1 MHSSRRTE
9 YTATSQHTGWSSWL
23 ACNSHNAPWLK
34 VTWRSSLVTATIFD
48 YMQNVLRNFESVP
61 QCHLDSHYRTRYHH
75 STVVQLPGTVFHL
88 TCMIS
93 VTVNRL
99 VGWLVV
105 WLEFNVHLQHKYGH
119 IRDDTFNR
127 RLRGRIEGPHDAP
140 GQLISCQFLFCTTV
154 PKNTIWK
161 GLQQGNGLDDHSRS
175 LELPT
180 SNRPQKTYI

>member
-1 MHSSRRTE
+1 VHSSRRTE
-9 YTATSQHTGWSSWL
+9 YTATSQHIDWSSWL
-23 ACNSHNAPWLK
+23 ACNNHNAPRLK
-34 VTWRSSLVTATIFD
+34 VTSRSSLVSATIFN

-61 QCHLDSHYRTRYHH
+61 QCHPDSHYHTGYHH

-88 TCMIS
+88 TYMIS
-93 VTVNRL
+93 LTFNRW
-99 VGWLVV
+99 VG
-105 WLEFNVHLQHKYGH
+105 WLEFNVPFQHKYSY

-127 RLRGRIEGPHDAP
+127 RLRGRAEGPRDVS